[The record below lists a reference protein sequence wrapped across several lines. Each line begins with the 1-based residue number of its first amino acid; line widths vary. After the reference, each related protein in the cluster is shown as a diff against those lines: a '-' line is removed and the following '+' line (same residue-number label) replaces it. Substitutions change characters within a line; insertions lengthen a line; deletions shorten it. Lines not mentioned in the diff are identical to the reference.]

1 MTDVAIK
8 AVDEYPPSTSV
19 KLNGPPGT
27 GKTTQLLE
35 RVVSL
40 LDQGHELGDITFV
53 TYRKQM
59 AEEFLLRLRDRGY
72 ATTEE
77 VEEPW
82 EHDTRHFG
90 TIHGVCNRITT
101 SADIVDDHH
110 RREFCWNEYMI
121 PYDGKNGA
129 VPDDPNSRDD
139 LGELLL
145 DAYDWCIQ
153 NKQHS
158 LHNAPQY
165 IEIKDEWPACP
176 SFEELDEAWTAYKQR
191 GGNGEDCEYLQ
202 DFSDMLRTVDEE
214 GLTAP
219 GDILVI
225 DEYHDFTPIMDS
237 ICRGWMDGKDT
248 VIAVGDPKQA
258 IYGHLGASPQ
268 YFTNL
273 DLPEVILDR
282 TYRVPSNIWEYAKSV
297 IKHDVPSIQPDA
309 EGGKVTAARSSPDA
323 VVDSYGD
330 NGSVMY
336 LARTRSQLYEITQS
350 LKENGIIY
358 RSQERL
364 GGWNNASRRLSLYN
378 AFQKLQGARPMDG
391 INPNTGQTGIEKFGD
406 GSLGAVETLAQNVSL
421 DPEEASALVRFTP
434 AEHFADTKKS
444 ARNTINA
451 ASELPGAELM
461 DMTEPSFWQAM
472 TKGPDSTDEMLTYD
486 AKPTLR
492 AALERNDEP
501 VTSLS
506 SPEVPDVLTIHAA
519 KGREADTVAL
529 YDGIPPAVRDN
540 IHRDERAQHAE
551 SRVWYVAVTRAAENL
566 LVFRDEYDYCEKYLP
581 PITG

>member
-1 MTDVAIK
+1 MSEASIK
-8 AVDEYPPSTSV
+8 AVEEYPPHASV

-35 RVVSL
+35 RVVNL
-40 LDQGHELGDITFV
+40 LDNGHELSDITFV

-59 AEEFLLRLRDRGY
+59 AEEFLLRLADRGY
-72 ATTEE
+72 ATIEE
-77 VEEPW
+77 AKEPW

-101 SADIVDDHH
+101 SAEIVDDHH
-110 RREFCWNEYMI
+110 RRDFLWDEYMVY
-121 PYDGKNGA
+121 YDGKNKEVA
-129 VPDDPNSRDD
+129 VSTDVRDD

-165 IEIKDEWPACP
+165 MEIRDEWPACP

-191 GGNGEDCEYLQ
+191 GGNGEDCDYLQ

-219 GDILVI
+219 GDILIV

-237 ICRGWMDGKDT
+237 ICQGWMDGKDI
-248 VIAVGDPKQA
+248 VIVGGDPKQA

-297 IKHDVPSIQPDA
+297 IKHDVPDIQPDA
-309 EGGKVTAARSSPDA
+309 EGGKVTAARGSPDA

-364 GGWNNASRRLSLYN
+364 GGWNNASRRLNLYN
-378 AFQKLQGARPMDG
+378 ALQKLSGVKPALKL
-391 INPNTGQTGIEKFGD
+391 NPNTGQSGLGRYGD
-406 GSLGAVETLAQNVSL
+406 EDVETGVTSPGMITLSSG
-421 DPEEASALVRFTP
+421 EASALARFTP
-434 AEHFADTKKS
+434 AEHFTDTKTEFTTTVSAKS
-444 ARNTINA
+444 KLEG
-451 ASELPGAELM
+451 SEMSDYVEPTFWEALTQGAESVDNLL
-461 DMTEPSFWQAM
+461 S
-472 TKGPDSTDEMLTYD
+472 YD

-492 AALERNDEP
+492 AALERNGEP
-501 VTSLS
+501 VGSLS
-506 SPEVPDVLTIHAA
+506 SPGVPDVLTIHAA

-529 YDGIPPAVRDN
+529 YDGIPPAVKDN
-540 IHRDERAQHAE
+540 IYRDERAQHAE

-566 LVFRDEYDYCEKYLP
+566 LVFRDEYDYCDQYLP
-581 PITG
+581 AIT